1 MGKCKSQI
9 SMILLD
15 KYKMQMET
23 SFKVNNGDLKSSLFE
38 EFSINVSE
46 EAKEDEMHFKEN
58 DKLKLKLRFI
68 DEMETQV
75 KNFSKMKVNYAKI
88 EKLLYEK

>member
-1 MGKCKSQI
+1 
-9 SMILLD
+9 MILLD

-23 SFKVNNGDLKSSLFE
+23 SFKVNNGDLKYSLFE
-38 EFSINVSE
+38 EFSINVTE
-46 EAKEDEMHFKEN
+46 ETKEDEMHFKEN

>member
-1 MGKCKSQI
+1 
-9 SMILLD
+9 MILLD

-23 SFKVNNGDLKSSLFE
+23 SFKVNNGDLKYSLFE

-46 EAKEDEMHFKEN
+46 ETKEDEMHFKEN

>member
-1 MGKCKSQI
+1 MV
-9 SMILLD
+9 LLD

-46 EAKEDEMHFKEN
+46 EAKEDDMHFKEN
-58 DKLKLKLRFI
+58 DKLKMKLRFI

-75 KNFSKMKVNYAKI
+75 KNFSKMKVNYNKI

>member
-1 MGKCKSQI
+1 
-9 SMILLD
+9 MILLD

-75 KNFSKMKVNYAKI
+75 KNFSKMKVSYAKI

>member
-1 MGKCKSQI
+1 
-9 SMILLD
+9 
-15 KYKMQMET
+15 MET
-23 SFKVNNGDLKSSLFE
+23 SFKVNNGDLKYSLFE
-38 EFSINVSE
+38 EFSINVTE
-46 EAKEDEMHFKEN
+46 ETKEDEMHFKEN

>member
-1 MGKCKSQI
+1 
-9 SMILLD
+9 MILLD

>member
-1 MGKCKSQI
+1 
-9 SMILLD
+9 
-15 KYKMQMET
+15 MQMET